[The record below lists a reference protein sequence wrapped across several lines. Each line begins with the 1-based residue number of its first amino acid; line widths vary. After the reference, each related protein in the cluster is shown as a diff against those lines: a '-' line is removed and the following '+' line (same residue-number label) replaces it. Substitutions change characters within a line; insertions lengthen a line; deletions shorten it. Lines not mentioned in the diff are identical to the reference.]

1 MATHERKMKI
11 APWALLAVSASW
23 GLAFVIMKD
32 PIEKQNVNSFLATR
46 FVLAVLVMIAIR
58 PKVLSQITREMLI
71 KGFFAGLFLGSGYI
85 FQTFGLK
92 LVGAAITGFVTGLY
106 VVATPLIA
114 WIVLRHRVSAY
125 TWLCVAVATVGL
137 ALLSLNGWAVGAGE
151 LLVLVSAIA
160 FAAHIVAL
168 GQWSKGLDA
177 YAMTVVQLATC
188 ALLTGAISLGQGYKA
203 PVNLSGWAVVVY
215 TAIFSTAVAFVIQ
228 TWSQAHISPTKVA
241 VILTMEV
248 VFAAF
253 FALIFTDET
262 LSLQK
267 AAGGVLIV
275 IAMLAIVVKGDPE
288 NGKESSEEDSETSK
302 VNDNRSSL

>member
-1 MATHERKMKI
+1 MATHETKMKV

-58 PKVLSQITREMLI
+58 PRVLSQITREMLI

-114 WIVLRHRVSAY
+114 WLVLRHRITVY
-125 TWLCVAVATVGL
+125 TWLCVALATVGL
-137 ALLSLNGWAVGAGE
+137 AFLSLKGWSVGAGE

-188 ALLTGAISLGQGYKA
+188 ALLTGAISIGQGYKA

-248 VFAAF
+248 VFAAL
-253 FALIFTDET
+253 FAMVFTDET
-262 LSLQK
+262 LNLQQML
-267 AAGGVLIV
+267 GGVLIL
-275 IAMLAIVVKGDPE
+275 ISMLAIVIKEDPGASTAE
-288 NGKESSEEDSETSK
+288 INTK
-302 VNDNRSSL
+302 

>member
-1 MATHERKMKI
+1 MSTHETKMKI

-32 PIEKQNVNSFLATR
+32 PIEKQNVNSFLFTR
-46 FVLAVLVMIAIR
+46 FLLAVLVMIAIR
-58 PKVLSQITREMLI
+58 PKVLSQITREMLV

-114 WIVLRHRVSAY
+114 WIVLRHRISIY
-125 TWLCVAVATVGL
+125 TWLCVALATVGL
-137 ALLSLNGWAVGAGE
+137 ALLSLNGWSVGAGE

-168 GQWSKGLDA
+168 GQWSNGLDA

-188 ALLTGAISLGQGYKA
+188 AVITGAISFGQGYKA
-203 PVNLSGWAVVVY
+203 PVNLSGWAVVIY
-215 TAIFSTAVAFVIQ
+215 TAIFSTAVAFVVQ

-248 VFAAF
+248 VFAAL

-262 LSLQK
+262 LNLQK
-267 AAGGVLIV
+267 IIGGVVILIS
-275 IAMLAIVVKGDPE
+275 MLAIVVK
-288 NGKESSEEDSETSK
+288 SDSEPS
-302 VNDNRSSL
+302 VESQR